1 MLVCLDNGIVKLYTV
16 RMSSFSMM
24 RRLPISLVSFNP
36 HIPYPLI
43 FSLICFLLRFSQI
56 SNNRGT
62 LLLGEWSLFLSR
74 IVIRYVD
81 LPVLLPS
88 DSLVGMFLLIGNSIL
103 GERFSLDKG
112 LHKSA
117 LDIRV
122 HSTS

>member
-1 MLVCLDNGIVKLYTV
+1 MDNKVVEFYTL
-16 RMSSFSMM
+16 RMSSFPML
-24 RRLPISLVSFNP
+24 RHLPISLVSFNP
-36 HIPYPLI
+36 SVSFSDI
-43 FSLICFLLRFSQI
+43 FSFVCFLCHFSQI

-74 IVIRYVD
+74 VVIRYVD

>member
-1 MLVCLDNGIVKLYTV
+1 
-16 RMSSFSMM
+16 M
-24 RRLPISLVSFNP
+24 RLISISLVSFNP
-36 HIPYPLI
+36 PILCLII
-43 FSLICFLLRFSQI
+43 FSLVCFLFQFSQI

-74 IVIRYVD
+74 VVIRYVD

-103 GERFSLDKG
+103 GERFSLGKG